1 MPKRDTLHPF
11 VTDQGRRMKNSLIRR
26 LLVACMMLAACD
38 PVLGIAQAQADT
50 GVKQDAK
57 AAGKNIG
64 QGARDVG
71 HATKKVAT
79 SIGHGA
85 KQAGQGIAHGA
96 REGWQASKHAV
107 KQVFHPGD

>member
-1 MPKRDTLHPF
+1 MNNP
-11 VTDQGRRMKNSLIRR
+11 LIRR
-26 LLVACMMLAACD
+26 ILVACIVLAACH
-38 PVLGIAQAQADT
+38 PAAGAAQTQDT

-57 AAGKNIG
+57 AAGKEVG
-64 QGARDVG
+64 QGARDIG

-85 KQAGQGIAHGA
+85 RQAGQGIAHGA

>member
-1 MPKRDTLHPF
+1 LNPF
-11 VTDQGRRMKNSLIRR
+11 VTDQGRRMNNPLIRR
-26 LLVACMMLAACD
+26 ILVACIVLAACH
-38 PVLGIAQAQADT
+38 PAIGAAQAQADT

-57 AAGKNIG
+57 AAGKDIG
-64 QGARDVG
+64 HGAVEIG

-96 REGWQASKHAV
+96 RDGWQASKHAV
-107 KQVFHPGD
+107 KQVFHPSD